1 MRRYILLSLL
11 LCLKWT
17 AWGQATYDYRYWFD
31 SDDENQTTGTVAT
44 DNWHI
49 DADLTGL
56 THTYHSIHFQVKDT
70 AGVWSVPVTR
80 HFVKL
85 PDPKMKRGFFWF
97 NDDVRKKTEIP
108 VSAGE
113 FQIDVSELENQLHHL
128 HYIFLDD
135 EENATSPLTA
145 YFLKSADNRAEA
157 TYYYWTDNN
166 SDNVKSGK
174 CSGGVMML
182 DMSGEK
188 DGFHVLHLLGG
199 MDGDFSQPTTRMFI
213 KVPQTEGVGSL
224 SCLCYV
230 DGELFKQESVPTS
243 GGVVDWTLDVSLL
256 SNGFHSIQVQVVTPS
271 GAATSVHESF
281 FFRTTMS
288 GELGNMKLVYNV
300 DGGEY
305 KYQAGDFGTG
315 VFHFDIDVS
324 ALKDGL
330 HRLNY
335 MLMSETGTSTKM
347 SSSFFVK
354 TPLGGPGVA
363 NYKYW
368 INENEDDAV
377 KVTLDER
384 QELFKLIALLP
395 VDPQPIRSKCFHF
408 EIEEDGTP
416 MMYAKNDFHIQFIDV
431 KNYPRDAT
439 RQYIDYNVGQQID
452 DFTQLE
458 SGKRV
463 YKVKSAENEVLWFC
477 LDAETGDSLSF
488 KLTKTATIQLFTQ
501 DGKEVYASSGNK
513 SVVYSG
519 INAPETGTYYVAL
532 HDVTGTKSSTIGLD
546 YQKIDKYCV
555 LNNIKSTWGVLPSS
569 HLLRL
574 YGNGYKQ
581 LESVMLEK
589 DDISIEA
596 DSICIDDTHN
606 CDILFNFTGHEDLG
620 IYDLQL
626 IFKEGETESRLTIN
640 KAITLQEPDFGN
652 ISVSVP
658 NRSFLWNSNTIQIKV
673 TNTSNLTYLCVPFNF
688 AYSINQSAKFGN
700 FDIAINGELAKNG
713 LKSSMVINNFKGT
726 GRRVRM
732 YTAMIPCL
740 KPHETIVYKIK
751 LYTSAYYYFYAWIGT
766 PWNLY
771 ATETMKYIQE
781 IANNKYGAGNSG
793 GGNNSGSSGGSS
805 GGNGG
810 SSGSSGSSGGS
821 IGSGSSGGGVSSS
834 GAIYLPGTYG
844 GGAAAGNGT
853 GNLMASCMPDPC
865 EYGAIFGSQLAECNC
880 AIAFNLG
887 NVFGNI
893 YLALKN
899 RQTMAY
905 RDAYGYSDEPLHHLM
920 DPSEVW
926 WNLADHCLPGKAGD
940 VIAALDILRE
950 MMGEDP
956 CPELPEFPI
965 SNPRSVDP
973 NDILGYES
981 PSGSK
986 FMRNDIEDVSF
997 KIRCENDPELATAP
1011 AHKVVITDTID
1022 GNYYDLT
1029 SFTPTEV
1036 NIGGTILNLDG
1047 TETNFVKTLD
1057 LRTRLNVIAQ
1067 VELKYNKSTGIA
1079 EWTMTALDP
1088 MTMEPTVDIMD
1099 GVLPVNIDGNGEGS
1113 VSFNIKQK
1121 GGFDDGTRI
1130 SSIASIVFDTEKPIK
1145 TPVWT
1150 NTIDNTAPISR
1161 ITEVV
1166 AVNDSLAT
1174 IHIEAYD
1181 SLSGPWRYDLYSMT
1195 EQSDAWKKVASDVA
1209 LDSTLLLKVDKET
1222 MYSYCTILTDSAGN
1236 VEQKE
1241 LKAECVYS
1249 TFQLGDANSDG
1260 TIDAADVVLTIS
1272 KYLGN
1277 DVLINTMAAD
1287 VNRDGVI
1294 DAQDIVGIQQI
1305 FLESETLSRVN
1316 VHKQR
1321 IRLWQK
1327 Q

>member
-1 MRRYILLSLL
+1 MYKKYILLAWFLYL
-11 LCLKWT
+11 HCLV
-17 AWGQATYDYRYWFD
+17 WGQVAYEYRYWFD
-31 SDDENQTTGTVAT
+31 EDTSTIQSWQSYLSSCHFDVDVSDL
-44 DNWHI
+44 DN
-49 DADLTGL
+49 TF
-56 THTYHSIHFQVKDT
+56 HTIHFQVMDKDS
-70 AGVWSVPVTR
+70 VWSVPLTR
-80 HFVKL
+80 YFHKFPGKQL
-85 PDPKMKRGFFWF
+85 KFRYWF
-97 NDDVRKKTEIP
+97 DEDVETMVQGTYNDGAMLV
-108 VSAGE
+108 
-113 FQIDVSELENQLHHL
+113 DVSSL
-128 HYIFLDD
+128 I
-135 EENATSPLTA
+135 
-145 YFLKSADNRAEA
+145 
-157 TYYYWTDNN
+157 
-166 SDNVKSGK
+166 
-174 CSGGVMML
+174 
-182 DMSGEK
+182 
-188 DGFHVLHLLGG
+188 DGFHILHMQVEEGNVP
-199 MDGDFSQPTTRMFI
+199 SSSITRMFI
-213 KVPQTEGVGSL
+213 KVPPTEGDINL
-224 SCLCYV
+224 KCLCTI
-230 DGELFKQESVPTS
+230 DGKIYKQELLPSK
-243 GGVVDWTLDVSLL
+243 GGIVEWQLDVRELEQGL
-256 SNGFHSIQVQVVTPS
+256 HTLQVQVLTPS
-271 GAATSVHESF
+271 GAATSMYKSF
-281 FFRTTMS
+281 FLRTMS
-288 GELGNMKLVYNV
+288 NKEYVSMKCYYSIDGSNTASKAGVYT
-300 DGGEY
+300 DGAY
-305 KYQAGDFGTG
+305 
-315 VFHFDIDVS
+315 HFDIDVDSIDDGIHNLTYFLSS
-324 ALKDGL
+324 AD
-330 HRLNY
+330 
-335 MLMSETGTSTKM
+335 GTSTKV
-347 SSSFFVK
+347 SNAFFYK
-354 TPLGGPGVA
+354 IPLGGPGVA

-368 INENEDDAV
+368 INENEDNAV

-384 QELFKLIALLP
+384 QELFKLISLLP

-431 KNYPRDAT
+431 KNYVLDAT

-463 YKVKSAENEVLWFC
+463 YKVKPAENEVLWFR

-488 KLTKTATIQLFTQ
+488 KLTEAATIQLFAQ
-501 DGKEVYASSGNK
+501 DGKEVHAVSGNK

-519 INAPETGTYYVAL
+519 INAPKTGTYYVAL

-581 LESVMLEK
+581 LESVILEK
-589 DDISIEA
+589 DGISIEA
-596 DSICIDDTHN
+596 DSISVDDTHN
-606 CDILFNFTGHEDLG
+606 CEILFNFTGHEDLG

-626 IFKEGETESRLTIN
+626 RFKEGETESRLTIN
-640 KAITLQEPDFGN
+640 NAITLQEPDFGN
-652 ISVSVP
+652 ISVSIP
-658 NRSFLWNSNTIQIKV
+658 NRDFWTNQNIIQIKV

-688 AYSINQSAKFGN
+688 AYSITQSAKFNN
-700 FDIAINGELAKNG
+700 FEIAINEELEKNG

-726 GRRVRM
+726 GKRVRM

-740 KPHETIVYKIK
+740 KPHETIIYKIE
-751 LYTSAYYYFYAWIGT
+751 LSTNDNYSFYAWIGT

-781 IANNKYGAGNSG
+781 IANNKYGTGDLG
-793 GGNNSGSSGGSS
+793 GGNNSESSSGSS
-805 GGNGG
+805 GGNGD
-810 SSGSSGSSGGS
+810 SSGSSGGS
-821 IGSGSSGGGVSSS
+821 NGSGSSGGGVSSS
-834 GAIYLPGTYG
+834 GAIILPGAHG
-844 GGAAAGNGT
+844 GGTAAGSGT

-865 EYGAIFGSQLAECNC
+865 EYGAILGNQQAECAC
-880 AIAFNLG
+880 ALSFNIG
-887 NVFGNI
+887 SVFGNI

-899 RQTMAY
+899 RQIKANREAT
-905 RDAYGYSDEPLHHLM
+905 GYYDEPLHHLM

-926 WNLADHCLPGKAGD
+926 WNLADHCIPGKLGD
-940 VIAALDILRE
+940 AISVLDLLRE
-950 MMGEDP
+950 MIGEDP

-965 SNPRSVDP
+965 SNPRPVDP

-997 KIRCENDPELATAP
+997 KIRCENDPEFATAP

-1209 LDSTLLLKVDKET
+1209 LDSTLLLQVDKET

-1305 FLESETLSRVN
+1305 FLESETLSRAN

>member
-1 MRRYILLSLL
+1 
-11 LCLKWT
+11 
-17 AWGQATYDYRYWFD
+17 
-31 SDDENQTTGTVAT
+31 
-44 DNWHI
+44 
-49 DADLTGL
+49 
-56 THTYHSIHFQVKDT
+56 
-70 AGVWSVPVTR
+70 
-80 HFVKL
+80 
-85 PDPKMKRGFFWF
+85 
-97 NDDVRKKTEIP
+97 
-108 VSAGE
+108 
-113 FQIDVSELENQLHHL
+113 
-128 HYIFLDD
+128 
-135 EENATSPLTA
+135 
-145 YFLKSADNRAEA
+145 
-157 TYYYWTDNN
+157 
-166 SDNVKSGK
+166 
-174 CSGGVMML
+174 
-182 DMSGEK
+182 
-188 DGFHVLHLLGG
+188 
-199 MDGDFSQPTTRMFI
+199 
-213 KVPQTEGVGSL
+213 
-224 SCLCYV
+224 
-230 DGELFKQESVPTS
+230 
-243 GGVVDWTLDVSLL
+243 
-256 SNGFHSIQVQVVTPS
+256 
-271 GAATSVHESF
+271 
-281 FFRTTMS
+281 
-288 GELGNMKLVYNV
+288 
-300 DGGEY
+300 
-305 KYQAGDFGTG
+305 
-315 VFHFDIDVS
+315 
-324 ALKDGL
+324 
-330 HRLNY
+330 
-335 MLMSETGTSTKM
+335 
-347 SSSFFVK
+347 
-354 TPLGGPGVA
+354 
-363 NYKYW
+363 
-368 INENEDDAV
+368 
-377 KVTLDER
+377 
-384 QELFKLIALLP
+384 
-395 VDPQPIRSKCFHF
+395 
-408 EIEEDGTP
+408 
-416 MMYAKNDFHIQFIDV
+416 
-431 KNYPRDAT
+431 
-439 RQYIDYNVGQQID
+439 
-452 DFTQLE
+452 
-458 SGKRV
+458 
-463 YKVKSAENEVLWFC
+463 
-477 LDAETGDSLSF
+477 
-488 KLTKTATIQLFTQ
+488 
-501 DGKEVYASSGNK
+501 
-513 SVVYSG
+513 
-519 INAPETGTYYVAL
+519 
-532 HDVTGTKSSTIGLD
+532 
-546 YQKIDKYCV
+546 
-555 LNNIKSTWGVLPSS
+555 
-569 HLLRL
+569 
-574 YGNGYKQ
+574 
-581 LESVMLEK
+581 
-589 DDISIEA
+589 
-596 DSICIDDTHN
+596 
-606 CDILFNFTGHEDLG
+606 
-620 IYDLQL
+620 
-626 IFKEGETESRLTIN
+626 
-640 KAITLQEPDFGN
+640 
-652 ISVSVP
+652 
-658 NRSFLWNSNTIQIKV
+658 
-673 TNTSNLTYLCVPFNF
+673 
-688 AYSINQSAKFGN
+688 
-700 FDIAINGELAKNG
+700 
-713 LKSSMVINNFKGT
+713 
-726 GRRVRM
+726 
-732 YTAMIPCL
+732 
-740 KPHETIVYKIK
+740 
-751 LYTSAYYYFYAWIGT
+751 
-766 PWNLY
+766 
-771 ATETMKYIQE
+771 
-781 IANNKYGAGNSG
+781 
-793 GGNNSGSSGGSS
+793 
-805 GGNGG
+805 
-810 SSGSSGSSGGS
+810 
-821 IGSGSSGGGVSSS
+821 
-834 GAIYLPGTYG
+834 
-844 GGAAAGNGT
+844 
-853 GNLMASCMPDPC
+853 MPDPC

-940 VIAALDILRE
+940 AIAALDLLRE

-965 SNPRSVDP
+965 SNPRPVDP